1 MKVRDLLE
9 VLKAQDPDAE
19 VYMVCQPT
27 YATEHA
33 VRAALVRGNLMDT
46 VDDPVFH
53 RPLQLAPGAARSD
66 VLLVEGEWLRRGTR
80 ACWTATD

>member
-19 VYMVCQPT
+19 VCMVCQPT

-33 VRAALVRGNLMDT
+33 VRAAVVRGDLMDT
-46 VDDPVFH
+46 VDDPDLH
-53 RPLQLAPGAARSD
+53 RPLRLDRGAARSD
-66 VLLVEGEWLRRGTR
+66 VLLVEGEWLRRSSRAAWKSTR
-80 ACWTATD
+80 